1 MAGGGLMEEKKE
13 EVKRPEEIGI
23 SLEVEDKTPEAVES
37 IQAELAEARDK
48 YLRLYAEFENYKKK
62 VQKDRED
69 LIKYSNESLLYELLP
84 ALDNL
89 EMALRHSEEAN
100 SESLI
105 KGVENTFREFSRI
118 LEKFGLKAIDA
129 LGKPF
134 DPAYHHAMSQ
144 VQRDDVEGN
153 TVVEEFRKGYLYNEK
168 VLRPSLV
175 AVSKKGSG

>member
-1 MAGGGLMEEKKE
+1 MVEEKNE
-13 EVKRPEEIGI
+13 ESKKPEEIGI
-23 SLEVEDKTPEAVES
+23 SLEIEDKTAEAVES
-37 IQAELAEARDK
+37 IQAELADTKDK

-62 VQKDRED
+62 VQKDREE
-69 LIKYSNESLLYELLP
+69 LIKYSNESLVYELLP

-89 EMALRHSEEAN
+89 EMALKHSAEKN

-105 KGVENTFREFSRI
+105 KGVENTLRELNRI
-118 LEKFGLKAIDA
+118 LEKFGVKFVETV
-129 LGKPF
+129 GKPF

-144 VQRDDVEGN
+144 VEREDVENN

-175 AVSKKGSG
+175 VVSKKSSN

>member
-1 MAGGGLMEEKKE
+1 MAGGGMVEEKNE
-13 EVKRPEEIGI
+13 ESKKPEEIGI
-23 SLEVEDKTPEAVES
+23 SLEIEDKTAEAVES
-37 IQAELAEARDK
+37 IQAELADTKDK

-62 VQKDRED
+62 VQKDREE
-69 LIKYSNESLLYELLP
+69 LIKYSNESLVYELLP

-89 EMALRHSEEAN
+89 EMALKHSAEKN

-105 KGVENTFREFSRI
+105 KGVENTLRELNRI
-118 LEKFGLKAIDA
+118 LEKFGVKFVEAV
-129 LGKPF
+129 GKPF

-144 VQRDDVEGN
+144 VEREDVENN

-175 AVSKKGSG
+175 VVSKKSSN